1 MMTLTRRA
9 FVCFA
14 FCLGLCTAWA
24 GAARAEEPEIF
35 AKGGIAIAG
44 YDVVIYFTQNRAV
57 KGEMS
62 HAIMWRGAT
71 WLFAT
76 DETMEAFEMNP
87 HGYAPQ
93 YGGYCAYAVAQGQT
107 APSDP
112 KAFTVHEGKLYLNNS
127 AQVRDLWSGDAEANI
142 SAADQN
148 WPSVL
153 NR

>member
-1 MMTLTRRA
+1 MMTLTRRSFA
-9 FVCFA
+9 AIAVC
-14 FCLGLCTAWA
+14 LSLCGTWA

-57 KGEMS
+57 KGQID

-87 HGYAPQ
+87 HSYAPQ

-112 KAFTVHEGKLYLNNS
+112 EAFTVHAGKLYLNNS
-127 AQVRDLWSGDAEANI
+127 AQVRDVWASDADANI